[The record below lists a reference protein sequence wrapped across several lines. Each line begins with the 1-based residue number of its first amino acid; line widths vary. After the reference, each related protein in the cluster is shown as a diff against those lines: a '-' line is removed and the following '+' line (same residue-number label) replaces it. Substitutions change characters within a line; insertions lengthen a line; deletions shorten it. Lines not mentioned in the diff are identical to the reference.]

1 VVGNRIN
8 YTDMVMQCGKM
19 DENIKDIMLMVK
31 NKEMEH
37 IHIQMV
43 NNILENGCQV
53 FNMDMV
59 RYIIQMVK

>member
-1 VVGNRIN
+1 
-8 YTDMVMQCGKM
+8 MQCGKM